1 MTQELL
7 EDYINNLYRLL
18 EIEDEEETP
27 VEPETEKKVAEPD
40 PNTDVDKVAGVKPGK
55 KAISRED
62 LVKILKGKR
71 GKMLT
76 IAYRKKD
83 GSLRILNTVTGV
95 RKNITG
101 AGLKYDPDKYGYII
115 LYDLKAKG
123 YRTVNIN
130 TIGDVKMDKQ
140 VFTVTEGMNT
150 FPIRFKVGGINLE
163 GERAWNRW
171 KQQMNIN
178 RIDKYV
184 SDVLETIKR
193 QNYQCTNA
201 QYGVLVRW
209 YNSKI

>member
-1 MTQELL
+1 MAQELL
-7 EDYINNLYRLL
+7 EDYINNLYKLL
-18 EIEDEEETP
+18 EAEDEGNLPAGPGAEEKP
-27 VEPETEKKVAEPD
+27 AAPD
-40 PNTDVDKVAGVKPGK
+40 PNTDVNKIAGVKPGK

-76 IAYRKKD
+76 VAYRKKD

-101 AGLKYDPDKYGYII
+101 TGLKYDPDKHGYII

-130 TIGDVKMDKQ
+130 TIGDVRMDKQ

-150 FPIRFKVGGINLE
+150 SPLRYKIGGINLE
-163 GERAWNRW
+163 GEQAWKRW

-178 RIDKYV
+178 RVDKYV
-184 SDVLETIKR
+184 SDVLDTIKR
-193 QNYQCTNA
+193 QNYQCTDA
-201 QYGVLVRW
+201 QFKVLVRW
-209 YNSKI
+209 FNSSR

>member
-1 MTQELL
+1 MAQVLL

-18 EIEDEEETP
+18 EAEDEENTGEEPTPEETP
-27 VEPETEKKVAEPD
+27 VD
-40 PNTDVDKVAGVKPGK
+40 PNTDVDKIAGVKPGK
-55 KAISRED
+55 KAISRAD

-101 AGLKYDPDKYGYII
+101 AGLRYDPDKYGYII

-130 TIGDVKMDKQ
+130 TVGDVRMDKQ
-140 VFTVTEGMNT
+140 VYTVTEGLDK
-150 FPIRFKVGGINLE
+150 FPIRFKSGGISLE
-163 GERAWNRW
+163 GEAAWNHW
-171 KQQMNIN
+171 KKWMNIN
-178 RIDKYV
+178 RTDKFV

-193 QNYQCTNA
+193 QNYLCTPK
-201 QYGVLVRW
+201 QFQILVKW
-209 YNSKI
+209 FNSSR